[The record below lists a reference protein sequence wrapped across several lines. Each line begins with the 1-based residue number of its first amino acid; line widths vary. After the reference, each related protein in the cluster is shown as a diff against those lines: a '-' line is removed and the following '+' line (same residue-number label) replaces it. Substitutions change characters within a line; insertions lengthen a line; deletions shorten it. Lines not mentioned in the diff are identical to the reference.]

1 MKSKMIENKNLKT
14 IFNEQKNQKWQE
26 NNKV

>member
-14 IFNEQKNQKWQE
+14 IFYRQKNQKWQE

>member
-26 NNKV
+26 NNKL